1 MGCFKN
7 IIIETFERKYYM
19 KLLYEIVLDTAA
31 TYESYAEDNLNL
43 KEGDYCIIKK
53 DRCLDYGKIRRFIG
67 SLAPALEKE
76 VPKID
81 RKATMLDKSKA
92 NENKMRAKS
101 AYRTTKTQIEKLKLP
116 MRLLN
121 AHYTFDRKLVTF
133 QFTAEGRVD
142 FRQLVK
148 DLSQSLNTRIDLRQI
163 GVRDETA
170 ILGGFGTCGQ
180 VLCCKRFLKGFES
193 INVKMAKEQD
203 LSLNPVN
210 ISGMCGRLKCCL
222 KYEHCGYLELDKN
235 MPRRGAFCE
244 CSEGIG
250 KIVDRNLL
258 TQHVTVYIDEPSQYL
273 SCPKEEVRVV
283 YPDKYKITGISEK
296 IKKMPVDTEDS
307 IITDEIAQL
316 DDSEEISSLR

>member
-1 MGCFKN
+1 
-7 IIIETFERKYYM
+7 M
-19 KLLYEIVLDTAA
+19 KLLYEILLETGA
-31 TYESYAEDNLNL
+31 SYDVYADDSIKL

-53 DRCLDYGKIRRFIG
+53 NRCLDYGKIRKIVG
-67 SLAPALEKE
+67 ELTKELEKDLPC
-76 VPKID
+76 VD
-81 RKATMLDKSKA
+81 RKATMIDKSKA
-92 NENKMRAKS
+92 NENAMRAKS
-101 AYRTTKTQIEKLKLP
+101 AFRTAQTHIDRLNLP
-116 MRLLN
+116 MKLLN
-121 AHYTFDRKLVTF
+121 AHYSFDRKLVSF
-133 QFTAEGRVD
+133 QFTADGRVD

-170 ILGGFGTCGQ
+170 ILGGLGTCGQ
-180 VLCCKRFLKGFES
+180 VLCCRRFLKEFES

-210 ISGMCGRLKCCL
+210 ISGVCGRLKCCL
-222 KYEHCGYLELDKN
+222 KYEHCGYIELDKD

-258 TQHVTVYIDEPSQYL
+258 TQHVTVYIEDSSQYL

-283 YPDKYKITGISEK
+283 YPDKYKISNVSEQN
-296 IKKMPVDTEDS
+296 DGSTEE
-307 IITDEIAQL
+307 EIDNNIAKELAML
-316 DDSEEISSLR
+316 DDSEEIKKQRRIAKKQSFDCPKKKK